1 MSQVSRPFRTA
12 VIGYG
17 FAGKSFHAYLVGLTP
32 GLQLH
37 GIASRSAETR
47 QKILE
52 RGDCKAYAS
61 FEDVLADPEV
71 DLVVIAS
78 PNSQHAPQA
87 IAALNAGKNVVVD
100 KPMCLSLEEADA
112 MIAAAQSNNKLLSI
126 FHNRRWDGDFLTAQ
140 QVINSGELGD
150 VKWIELSWGRIG
162 AYRTW
167 RGQKEHG
174 GGRFWDLGA
183 HLLDQLML
191 FYEGHAVESVY
202 LRKQYDFPEAD
213 VESEALCILTFE
225 GGRTG
230 IIDTSSVMAVA
241 KPRFY
246 LRGLKGTFQKYGV
259 DPQEKAMI
267 EGDIDAAR
275 EDEDLHGIIGDG
287 QNERRVPTIPGRWRS
302 YYENI
307 AAALAG
313 TEPLA
318 ITPESVRERLVIFEA
333 ALRSEETN
341 QVVKL

>member
-1 MSQVSRPFRTA
+1 MNSMSPSFRTV

-32 GLQLH
+32 GLTLH
-37 GIASRSAETR
+37 GIASRNPETR
-47 QKILE
+47 AQILE

-61 FEDVLADPEV
+61 FDEVLADPEV

-100 KPMCLSLEEADA
+100 KPMCLSLGEADA
-112 MIAAAQSNNKLLSI
+112 MIAASKSSGKLLSI

-140 QVINSGELGD
+140 HVINSGDLGE
-150 VKWIELSWGRIG
+150 VKWIELSWGRVG
-162 AYRTW
+162 AYRSW

-191 FYEGHAVESVY
+191 FYQGHAVESVY

-213 VESEALCILTFE
+213 VESEALCVLTFE

-230 IIDTSSVMAVA
+230 IIDTSSVMAVE

-267 EGDIDAAR
+267 AGDIDAAQ
-275 EDEDLHGIIGDG
+275 EDEYFHGLIGDG
-287 QNERRVPTIPGRWRS
+287 QNEKRVPTIQGRWRS
-302 YYENI
+302 FYENV

-318 ITPESVRERLVIFEA
+318 VTPESVRQRLVIFEA
-333 ALRSEETN
+333 ALKSEEQN

>member
-1 MSQVSRPFRTA
+1 MSQSFRTA

-17 FAGKSFHAYLVGLTP
+17 FAGKNFHAYLVSLTP
-32 GLQLH
+32 GLKLH
-37 GIASRSAETR
+37 GVASRSPETR
-47 QKILE
+47 EKILE

-61 FEDVLADPEV
+61 FEEALADPEV

-78 PNSQHAPQA
+78 PNDQHAPQA
-87 IAALNAGKNVVVD
+87 IAALRAGKNVVVD
-100 KPMCLSLEEADA
+100 KPMCLSIEECDA
-112 MIAAAQSNNKLLSI
+112 MIAAAKESGKVLSI
-126 FHNRRWDGDFLTAQ
+126 FHNRRWDGDFLTAK
-140 QVINSGELGD
+140 QVVDSGQLGE

-167 RGQKEHG
+167 RGVAAQG

-183 HLLDQLML
+183 HLLDQLL
-191 FYEGHAVESVY
+191 IFFEGHKPESIY
-202 LRKQYDFPEAD
+202 LRKQYDFTDAD
-213 VESEALCILTFE
+213 VESEALCIITFE

-267 EGDIDAAR
+267 EGNIDAAQ
-275 EDEDLHGIIGDG
+275 EDPDLYGIIGDG
-287 QNERRVPTIPGRWRS
+287 QGETRVPTIAGRWRG

-307 AAALAG
+307 AQTLAG
-313 TEPLA
+313 EAELA
-318 ITPESVRERLVIFEA
+318 VTPESVRERLVLFEA
-333 ALRSEETN
+333 ALKSEAEN

>member
-1 MSQVSRPFRTA
+1 MSSTHPPFRTV

-17 FAGKSFHAYLVGLTP
+17 FAGKSFHAYLVGLTS
-32 GLQLH
+32 GLKLH
-37 GIASRSAETR
+37 GIASRSEETR
-47 QKILE
+47 AKILE
-52 RGDCKAYAS
+52 RGDCKAYSS
-61 FEDVLADPEV
+61 FDEVLADPEV

-100 KPMCLSLEEADA
+100 KPMCLSLDEADA
-112 MIAAAQSNNKLLSI
+112 MIAAARNNDKLLSI

-140 QVINSGELGD
+140 QVIKSGDLGE
-150 VKWIELSWGRIG
+150 VKWIELSWGRVG
-162 AYRTW
+162 AYRSW

-183 HLLDQLML
+183 HLLDQLLL
-191 FYEGHAVESVY
+191 FYKSHKVESVY

-213 VESEALCILTFE
+213 VESEALCILTFA

-230 IIDTSSVMAVA
+230 IIDTSSVMAVE

-259 DPQEKAMI
+259 DPQEQAMI
-267 EGDIDAAR
+267 AGDIDAAT
-275 EDEDLHGIIGDG
+275 EDEYFHGIIGDG
-287 QNERRVPTIPGRWRS
+287 QNQTRVPTMQGRWRS
-302 YYENI
+302 FYENI
-307 AAALAG
+307 AGALAG
-313 TEPLA
+313 TESLA
-318 ITPESVRERLVIFEA
+318 ITPESVRQRLVIFEA
-333 ALRSEETN
+333 ALKSEEEN